1 MVNSFGIK
9 SLGIL
14 IFFFLVWRFLM
25 FTSIFNNLI
34 YFVVRNVFSIEKYN
48 ILDLLDGEGNGKFYF
63 YLEIVYIF
71 KI

>member
-1 MVNSFGIK
+1 
-9 SLGIL
+9 
-14 IFFFLVWRFLM
+14 M

-63 YLEIVYIF
+63 YLKIVYIF